1 MFILIVLKSL
11 ICVIKRFFFSANL
24 LIKLVVNSVAL
35 CVFVEKM
42 QRKEAKKLVLMRG
55 HGGTL
60 SASARNVKLYGKG
73 SEPTGVAMSDE

>member
-1 MFILIVLKSL
+1 VFILIVLKSL
-11 ICVIKRFFFSANL
+11 ICVIL
-24 LIKLVVNSVAL
+24 LLNAVVNSVAL

-42 QRKEAKKLVLMRG
+42 QRKEAKKLDLMRG

>member
-11 ICVIKRFFFSANL
+11 ICVIL
-24 LIKLVVNSVAL
+24 LLNAVVNSVAL

>member
-11 ICVIKRFFFSANL
+11 ICEKTI
-24 LIKLVVNSVAL
+24 IKLVVNSVAL

-42 QRKEAKKLVLMRG
+42 QRKEAKKLDLMRG